1 MLGKI
6 TDSHQKLKGIIFN
19 LYYSQFFTLW
29 IIITELR
36 EIISSKN
43 HLGLV
48 YQLSKRAKLAET
60 ILRETLEET
69 RIKYSSMDLL
79 TATCLNNLGYVLK
92 LQIRNDESKLMYEEA
107 LDIRTSILGTKHPET
122 IVSMHN
128 LAELLIT
135 SGENEKASKLQH
147 QILEVIDKNDDKI
160 NSNTVNGNNSQS
172 SNSIIDNNLSVTKTQ
187 QSNRSSTN
195 ISLDNNVVK
204 PSTRCKKK

>member
-6 TDSHQKLKGIIFN
+6 TDPHQKLKGIIFN

-48 YQLSKRAKLAET
+48 YQLSKREKLAET

-160 NSNTVNGNNSQS
+160 NPNTVNGNNSQS

>member
-6 TDSHQKLKGIIFN
+6 TDPHQKLKGIIFN
-19 LYYSQFFTLW
+19 LHYSQFFTLW

-92 LQIRNDESKLMYEEA
+92 VQIRNDESKLMYEEA